1 MYVEGGTFGNSVV
14 LHAQHSC
21 DMFPMDGA
29 MVGAESHNPNK
40 VWEFDVKSITI
51 DNTVEQ

>member
-1 MYVEGGTFGNSVV
+1 MEGGTFGNSVV
-14 LHAQHSC
+14 LHPKHTH

-40 VWEFDVKSITI
+40 VWESDAKSITI
-51 DNTVEQ
+51 DNAVQQ

>member
-1 MYVEGGTFGNSVV
+1 VEGGTFGNSVV
-14 LHAQHSC
+14 LHPKHTH

-40 VWEFDVKSITI
+40 VWESDAKSITI
-51 DNTVEQ
+51 DNAVQQ

>member
-1 MYVEGGTFGNSVV
+1 MEGGTVGNSVF
-14 LHAQHSC
+14 LHPKHNH

-40 VWEFDVKSITI
+40 VSESDAKSITI
-51 DNTVEQ
+51 DNTVQQ